1 MDTAKKGFSA
11 AQALKDLKKRN
22 KHYVCVFP
30 NASFTGMDNQE
41 RVVLLVRA
49 HPIYLYLKLFAV
61 FFFTILGFI
70 FIAFIQPFIGGI
82 LGGMFVLK
90 LTIVILTWGI
100 TLALLVWVKW
110 YYNLFL
116 ISTNRI
122 LDLDFTSLKSVA
134 WTTARL
140 ENIEDVEVKPTGLI
154 HVLFGLGNLF
164 IQTAGSEAKIEIY
177 NIPYPVEVQD
187 ILLDFA
193 EIRRNSHKK

>member
-1 MDTAKKGFSA
+1 MDKVKKGFSA
-11 AQALKDLKKRN
+11 AKALKDLKKRN
-22 KHYVCVFP
+22 KHYACVFP
-30 NASFTGMDNQE
+30 QVKFSGMEDHE
-41 RVVLLVRA
+41 KVVLLVRA
-49 HPIYLYLKLFAV
+49 HPIYLYLRLIGIFLFI
-61 FFFTILGFI
+61 ILGFF

-193 EIRRNSHKK
+193 EIRRNSHRR